1 MNNKTLSIVSY
12 ITLIGWVIAYIIGKD
27 KADDLLKFHLKQS
40 LGLVIFSII
49 WGVLLNII
57 ITIFNLP
64 IIGILGLVSLLLIII
79 GIINAANGIKKPLP
93 VIGSMFEDKFAF
105 IG

>member
-49 WGVLLNII
+49 WGFLLNII